1 MVENGHVKAEDAQIE
16 LLHLKAQLRNVDEKR
31 DDKLKRK
38 PPGKQLT
45 TSALEQ
51 NIRAKES
58 EMQHSSLTIQQ
69 EKVYLKQIKLMKD
82 EKKAL
87 DLWEKEMEDLR
98 TRRSQIQEQMRLVSE
113 RQDAART
120 VQLLDEAAQLL
131 QLPLESVVEA
141 RVPVSEEMAEMLTTP
156 MWSKRMRTDYAVT
169 SHVMRKKPTGVR
181 LLGAQ
186 ASVDAASAFLQGYG
200 TVVSHPMAVSDEELG
215 LLIGKKGA
223 TIAQLQEE
231 TECCFVLDKKNSSVA
246 VLGLAAAV
254 ESALVQVREIFETR
268 RRVEVTLRYSAEQKG
283 TLLGKGGATIN
294 RISTESGAQLE
305 LGKDPECSVRIHGLA
320 PAVAVA
326 QELLEGLLFLKAEC
340 VQVLEM
346 PVDVVDAVMGKGGE
360 HVRQLQSTH
369 TVGIDWLRAPGA
381 AGDARGDRRHK
392 SGAASRASP
401 TPESGVARVKVRGSK
416 EGVAAALREMR
427 EVIERERKVEAV
439 VHVQSQHVG
448 MLLGK
453 GGATINAV
461 QKESGALLDM
471 QKKAD
476 EGSSVQ
482 AVTIRGNAAQVKR
495 AQAALEAVLKYDAE
509 SNAVLVVDAAMMPLL
524 IGKGGEEINRIRSV
538 TGAAI
543 DAERDEKK
551 PQFKLRGSKEAV
563 EAARAAL
570 LASIESNTR
579 VGVHVPLPWHCMD
592 VLVGRNGE
600 SLRKLEADYQVQMEL
615 PGQSLESEQVG
626 SGSFLAIT
634 TSLLLRGRKKHV
646 DAAALKLERL
656 SSAYATEEVQLDNDD
671 ARLLA
676 QLCLAEEMLL
686 EELERAH
693 GVRIRFEPVEG
704 VLRFRGESRLAASR
718 SVRELL
724 RCERPTELIVP
735 CEATPLALLR
745 RADGA
750 ELRALQALCAPV
762 DVQLAEAAVRLF
774 AKGRLLPAAQQAAE
788 AWIEEHREA
797 VQTLAVPPEVQAGF
811 LRDMPRLQAA
821 HGVVGK
827 LEQMA
832 LSIRGPHKHVSAAV
846 AEARQYVRL
855 HAHVE
860 VTLALGAED
869 LALVELRARKQP
881 ADAPKLEVLREQGL
895 ARLRGNELAVEHAK
909 AALEALL
916 AEAAQCAVTLPCNK
930 AQLVKLTQRPPPS
943 RQGGRGASLLHRLQD
958 THDCALVPAP
968 DAQLLHLRGRAAAVA
983 RMQQALEQQ
992 LDVDQHEREVA
1003 THMVPVIIGK
1013 GGATIRRLG
1022 EQSGGAEF
1030 KLDSST
1036 GRLSVT
1042 GRKAAVAKAVALL
1055 DELVEQF
1062 GGARTVPIEE
1072 RQIALI
1078 IGRGGATIKQ
1088 LQADSGATI
1097 NILKEQRCLEVR
1109 GSHQAVDAAVQ
1120 LISAKLSAAPPGR
1133 EKASRPPPGLG
1144 APAPRTETRPAAPN
1158 GAQPNGAPAG
1168 LVK

>member
-1 MVENGHVKAEDAQIE
+1 
-16 LLHLKAQLRNVDEKR
+16 
-31 DDKLKRK
+31 
-38 PPGKQLT
+38 
-45 TSALEQ
+45 
-51 NIRAKES
+51 
-58 EMQHSSLTIQQ
+58 
-69 EKVYLKQIKLMKD
+69 
-82 EKKAL
+82 
-87 DLWEKEMEDLR
+87 
-98 TRRSQIQEQMRLVSE
+98 MR
-113 RQDAART
+113 
-120 VQLLDEAAQLL
+120 
-131 QLPLESVVEA
+131 
-141 RVPVSEEMAEMLTTP
+141 
-156 MWSKRMRTDYAVT
+156 
-169 SHVMRKKPTGVR
+169 G
-181 LLGAQ
+181 
-186 ASVDAASAFLQGYG
+186 
-200 TVVSHPMAVSDEELG
+200 
-215 LLIGKKGA
+215 
-223 TIAQLQEE
+223 
-231 TECCFVLDKKNSSVA
+231 
-246 VLGLAAAV
+246 
-254 ESALVQVREIFETR
+254 IFETR
-268 RRVEVTLRYSAEQKG
+268 KRVEVTLRYSAEQKG

-294 RISTESGAQLE
+294 RISTESGAQLD
-305 LGKDPECSVRIHGLA
+305 LGKDPDCSIRIHGLA

-326 QELLEGLLFLKAEC
+326 KELLEELLFLKAAC
-340 VQVLEM
+340 VQMLEV
-346 PVDVVDAVMGKGGE
+346 PVDVVETVMGKGGE
-360 HVRQLQSTH
+360 KVRLLQSTH
-369 TVGIDWLRAPGA
+369 KVSIDWLRAPGA
-381 AGDARGDRRHK
+381 VSDGRGDRRHK

-401 TPESGVARVKVRGSK
+401 TPDSEPAKVKVRGSK
-416 EGVAAALREMR
+416 DGVAATVREIS
-427 EVIERERKVEAV
+427 EIVERERKVEEV

-461 QKESGALLDM
+461 QKESGALLYM

-482 AVTIRGNAAQVKR
+482 VVTIRGNSVQVKR
-495 AQAALEAVLKYDAE
+495 AQAALEEVLKYEAE
-509 SNAVLVVDAAMMPLL
+509 SNEVLVVDAAMMPLL

-570 LASIESNTR
+570 LESVESNTR

-592 VLVGRNGE
+592 VIVGRNGDK
-600 SLRKLEADYQVQMEL
+600 LRKFEADYQVQMEL
-615 PGQSLESEQVG
+615 PGQNLESDQVG

-646 DAAALKLERL
+646 DTAAQKLEQL
-656 SSAYATEEVQLDNDD
+656 SSAYAIEEVQLDDND
-671 ARLLA
+671 ALLLS
-676 QLCLAEEMLL
+676 QLCLANEVLL
-686 EELERAH
+686 EELERKH
-693 GVRIRFEPVEG
+693 SVSIRFEPVEG
-704 VLRFRGESRLAASR
+704 VLRFRGESSLVASR
-718 SVRELL
+718 SVCELL
-724 RCERPTELIVP
+724 RCERPTELLMP

-745 RADGA
+745 RVDGA
-750 ELRALQALCAPV
+750 ELSALQALCAPV
-762 DVQLAEAAVRLF
+762 DVAVVEAAVRLF
-774 AKGRLLPAAQQAAE
+774 AKGRLLPAAQDAAE
-788 AWIEEHREA
+788 AWIAEHREA
-797 VQTLAVPPEVQAGF
+797 VQTLAVPPEVQGGF
-811 LRDMPRLQAA
+811 LRDLPRFQAA
-821 HGVVGK
+821 HGVVAA

-832 LSIRGPHKHVSAAV
+832 LSISGPHKHVCAAV

-860 VTLALGAED
+860 VTMAFDAED

-881 ADAPKLEVLREQGL
+881 ADAPKLEVLREEGL
-895 ARLRGNELAVEHAK
+895 VRLRGNEVAVEHSK
-909 AALEALL
+909 ATLEALL

-930 AQLVKLTQRPPPS
+930 AQLAKLTQRPQGS
-943 RQGGRGASLLHRLQD
+943 RQGGGRGISLLNRLQD

-968 DAQLLHLRGRAAAVA
+968 DAQLLHLRGRAPAVA

-1036 GRLSVT
+1036 GRLSIT
-1042 GRKAAVAKAVALL
+1042 GRKVAVQKAVALL
-1055 DELVEQF
+1055 DELIEQF
-1062 GGARTVPIEE
+1062 GGSRNVPIEE

-1097 NILKEQRCLEVR
+1097 NILKEQCCLEVR
-1109 GSHQAVDAAVQ
+1109 GSHQAVEVAVQ
-1120 LISAKLSAAPPGR
+1120 LITAKLSAAPPGR

-1144 APAPRTETRPAAPN
+1144 APSPRPETRSTAPAA
-1158 GAQPNGAPAG
+1158 

>member
-1 MVENGHVKAEDAQIE
+1 MGENGQIKGENAQIE
-16 LLHLKAQLRNVDEKR
+16 ILQLKAQLVHVDDKR
-31 DDKLKRK
+31 TDKLKRK
-38 PPGKQLT
+38 PPGRQQT

-58 EMQHSSLTIQQ
+58 EMQHTSLTIQQ

-87 DLWEKEMEDLR
+87 DIWEKEMEELR
-98 TRRSQIQEQMRLVSE
+98 TRRSQIQEQMRQVNE

-131 QLPLESVVEA
+131 QLSLESVVEG
-141 RVPVSEEMAEMLTTP
+141 RVTVSEEMAEMLTTP
-156 MWSKRMRTDYAVT
+156 MWSKRMRAGYAVT
-169 SHVMRKKPTGVR
+169 SHVTRKKPTGVR

-186 ASVDAASAFLQGYG
+186 ESVDAASAFLQGYG

-231 TECCFVLDKKNSSVA
+231 TDCCFVLDKKNSTVA
-246 VLGLAAAV
+246 VLGLADAV
-254 ESALVQVREIFETR
+254 ESAVVQVRGIFETR
-268 RRVEVTLRYSAEQKG
+268 KRVEVTLRYSAEQKG

-294 RISTESGAQLE
+294 RISTESGAQLD
-305 LGKDPECSVRIHGLA
+305 LGKDPDCSIRIHGLA

-326 QELLEGLLFLKAEC
+326 KELLEELLFLKAAC
-340 VQVLEM
+340 VQMLEV
-346 PVDVVDAVMGKGGE
+346 PVDVVETVMGKGGE
-360 HVRQLQSTH
+360 KVRLLQSTH
-369 TVGIDWLRAPGA
+369 KVSIDWLRAPGA
-381 AGDARGDRRHK
+381 VSDGRGDRRHK

-401 TPESGVARVKVRGSK
+401 TPDSEPAKVKVRGSK
-416 EGVAAALREMR
+416 DGVAATVREIS
-427 EVIERERKVEAV
+427 EIVERERKVEEV

-461 QKESGALLDM
+461 QKESGALLYM

-482 AVTIRGNAAQVKR
+482 VVTIRGNSVQVKR
-495 AQAALEAVLKYDAE
+495 AQAALEEVLKYEAE
-509 SNAVLVVDAAMMPLL
+509 SNEVLVVDAAMMPLL

-570 LASIESNTR
+570 LESVESNTR

-592 VLVGRNGE
+592 VIVGRNGDK
-600 SLRKLEADYQVQMEL
+600 LRKFEADYQVQMEL
-615 PGQSLESEQVG
+615 PGQNLESDQVG

-646 DAAALKLERL
+646 DTAAQKLEQL
-656 SSAYATEEVQLDNDD
+656 SSAYAIEEVQLDDND
-671 ARLLA
+671 ALLLS
-676 QLCLAEEMLL
+676 QLCLANEVLL
-686 EELERAH
+686 EELERKH
-693 GVRIRFEPVEG
+693 SVSIRFEPVEG
-704 VLRFRGESRLAASR
+704 VLRFRGESSLVASR
-718 SVRELL
+718 SVCELL
-724 RCERPTELIVP
+724 RCERPTELLMP

-745 RADGA
+745 RVDGA
-750 ELRALQALCAPV
+750 ELSALQALCAPV
-762 DVQLAEAAVRLF
+762 DVAVVEAAVRLF
-774 AKGRLLPAAQQAAE
+774 AKGRLLPAAQDAAE
-788 AWIEEHREA
+788 AWIAEHREA
-797 VQTLAVPPEVQAGF
+797 VQTLAVPPEVQGGF
-811 LRDMPRLQAA
+811 LRDLPRFQAA
-821 HGVVGK
+821 HGVVAA

-832 LSIRGPHKHVSAAV
+832 LSISGPHKHVCAAV

-860 VTLALGAED
+860 VTMAFDAED

-881 ADAPKLEVLREQGL
+881 ADAPKLEVLREDGL
-895 ARLRGNELAVEHAK
+895 VRLRGNEVAVEHSK
-909 AALEALL
+909 ATLEALL

-930 AQLVKLTQRPPPS
+930 AQLAKLTQRPQGS
-943 RQGGRGASLLHRLQD
+943 RQGGGRGISLLNRLQD

-968 DAQLLHLRGRAAAVA
+968 DAQLLHLRGRAPAVA

-1022 EQSGGAEF
+1022 EQSEGAEF

-1036 GRLSVT
+1036 GRLSIT
-1042 GRKAAVAKAVALL
+1042 GRKVAVQKAVALL
-1055 DELVEQF
+1055 DELIEQF
-1062 GGARTVPIEE
+1062 GGSRNVPIEE

-1097 NILKEQRCLEVR
+1097 NILKEQCCLEVR
-1109 GSHQAVDAAVQ
+1109 GSHQAVEVAVQ
-1120 LISAKLSAAPPGR
+1120 LITAKLSAAPPGR

-1144 APAPRTETRPAAPN
+1144 APSPRPETRSTAPAA
-1158 GAQPNGAPAG
+1158 

>member
-1 MVENGHVKAEDAQIE
+1 MGENGQIKGENAQIE
-16 LLHLKAQLRNVDEKR
+16 LLQLKSQLVQVDEKR
-31 DDKLKRK
+31 MDKLKRK
-38 PPGKQLT
+38 PPGKQQT

-58 EMQHSSLTIQQ
+58 EMQHTSLTIQQ

-87 DLWEKEMEDLR
+87 DVWEKEMEELR
-98 TRRSQIQEQMRLVSE
+98 TRRSQIQEQMRQVNE

-131 QLPLESVVEA
+131 QLPLESVIEG
-141 RVPVSEEMAEMLTTP
+141 RVTVSEELAEMLTTP
-156 MWSKRMRTDYAVT
+156 MWSKRMRTGYAVT
-169 SHVMRKKPTGVR
+169 SHVTRKKPTGVR

-186 ASVDAASAFLQGYG
+186 ESVDAASAFLQGYG

-231 TECCFVLDKKNSSVA
+231 TDCCFVLDKKNSTVA
-246 VLGLAAAV
+246 VLGLADAV
-254 ESALVQVREIFETR
+254 ESAVVQVRDIFETR
-268 RRVEVTLRYSAEQKG
+268 KRVEVTLRYSAEQKG

-294 RISTESGAQLE
+294 RISTESGAQLD
-305 LGKDPECSVRIHGLA
+305 LGKDPDCSIRIHGLA

-326 QELLEGLLFLKAEC
+326 KELLEELLFLKAAC
-340 VQVLEM
+340 VQMLEV
-346 PVDVVDAVMGKGGE
+346 PADVVETVMGKGGE
-360 HVRQLQSTH
+360 KVRLLQSTH
-369 TVGIDWLRAPGA
+369 KVSIDWLRAPGA
-381 AGDARGDRRHK
+381 VTDGRGDRRHK
-392 SGAASRASP
+392 SGAAARASP
-401 TPESGVARVKVRGSK
+401 TPDSEPTKVKVRGSK
-416 EGVAAALREMR
+416 DGVAATVREIT
-427 EVIERERKVEAV
+427 EIIERERKVEEV
-439 VHVQSQHVG
+439 VQVQSQHVG

-461 QKESGALLDM
+461 QKESGALLDI

-482 AVTIRGNAAQVKR
+482 VVTIRGNSVQVKR
-495 AQAALEAVLKYDAE
+495 AQAALEALLKYEAE
-509 SNAVLVVDAAMMPLL
+509 SNEVLVVDAAMMPLL
-524 IGKGGEEINRIRSV
+524 IGKGGEEINRIRSI

-551 PQFKLRGSKEAV
+551 PQFNLRGSKEAV

-570 LASIESNTR
+570 LESIESNTR

-592 VLVGRNGE
+592 VIVGRNGDK
-600 SLRKLEADYQVQMEL
+600 LRKFEADYQVQMEL
-615 PGQSLESEQVG
+615 PGQNLESDQVG

-646 DAAALKLERL
+646 DTAAEKLEQL
-656 SSAYATEEVQLDNDD
+656 SSAYAIEEVQLDESD
-671 ARLLA
+671 ALLLS
-676 QLCLAEEMLL
+676 QLCLAKEVLL
-686 EELERAH
+686 EELERKH
-693 GVRIRFEPVEG
+693 SVSIRFEPVEG
-704 VLRFRGESRLAASR
+704 VLCFRGESSLVASR

-724 RCERPTELIVP
+724 RRERPTELLVP

-745 RADGA
+745 RVDGA

-762 DVQLAEAAVRLF
+762 DVGVVEAAVRLF
-774 AKGRLLPAAQQAAE
+774 AKGRLLPAAQDAAE
-788 AWIEEHREA
+788 AWIAEHREA
-797 VQTLAVPPEVQAGF
+797 VETLAVPPEVQGGF
-811 LRDMPRLQAA
+811 LRDLPRLQAA
-821 HGVVGK
+821 HGVVAA

-832 LSIRGPHKHVSAAV
+832 LSIRGPHKHVCAAV

-860 VTLALGAED
+860 VTMALDAED

-895 ARLRGNELAVEHAK
+895 VRLRGNEVAVEHSK
-909 AALEALL
+909 ATLEALL

-930 AQLVKLTQRPPPS
+930 AQLAKLTQRPQAS
-943 RQGGRGASLLHRLQD
+943 RQGGRGISLLNRLQD
-958 THDCALVPAP
+958 AHDCALVPAP
-968 DAQLLHLRGRAAAVA
+968 EAQLLHLRGRAPAVA

-1013 GGATIRRLG
+1013 GGATIRRLS

-1030 KLDSST
+1030 KLDSGT
-1036 GRLSVT
+1036 GRLSIT
-1042 GRKAAVAKAVALL
+1042 GRKVAVQKAVALL

-1062 GGARTVPIEE
+1062 GGSRNVPIEE

-1097 NILKEQRCLEVR
+1097 NILKDQCCLEVR
-1109 GSHQAVDAAVQ
+1109 GSHQAVEVAVQ
-1120 LISAKLSAAPPGR
+1120 LITAKLSAAPPGR

-1144 APAPRTETRPAAPN
+1144 ASPRPETRPT
-1158 GAQPNGAPAG
+1158 APAE